1 MSSGLY
7 EISLLLFV
15 SVRLSLKF
23 YIVFID
29 LVYINLS
36 VVVAMKFTWK
46 GKWRK
51 GEVIIEA
58 ESIQELDN
66 ALKELASRGEIL
78 EILRERDQSAPEIP
92 PVQGCSDAIRALMKT
107 DWGKRPRSMSEIK
120 MALEANAL
128 YFSKG
133 TLSGTLT
140 TMTKRG
146 DIRRM
151 RKDGRWKYLA
161 KETG

>member
-1 MSSGLY
+1 MIPS
-7 EISLLLFV
+7 FV
-15 SVRLSLKF
+15 WVRLSLKLGTA
-23 YIVFID
+23 YKFID
-29 LVYINLS
+29 LVYTNLPV
-36 VVVAMKFTWK
+36 VVVAMRFTWK

-66 ALKELASRGEIL
+66 ALKELASRGEIQG
-78 EILRERDQSAPEIP
+78 IPRGNDQRAPEMP
-92 PVQGCSDAIRALMKT
+92 SVQGCSDAIRALMRT

-120 MALEANAL
+120 KALEANAL
-128 YFSKG
+128 HFSKG

-146 DIRRM
+146 ELRRV
-151 RKDGRWKYLA
+151 KKEGRWKYLIN
-161 KETG
+161 K

>member
-1 MSSGLY
+1 
-7 EISLLLFV
+7 
-15 SVRLSLKF
+15 LKLVTV
-23 YIVFID
+23 YRFID
-29 LVYINLS
+29 LVYTNLTV

-58 ESIQELDN
+58 ESVQELDK
-66 ALKELASRGEIL
+66 ALEELASRGEIQR
-78 EILRERDQSAPEIP
+78 IPRENDKRAPEIP
-92 PVQGCSDAIRALMKT
+92 QVQGCSDAIRALMKT
-107 DWGKRPRSMSEIK
+107 DWGKQPKSMSEIK
-120 MALEANAL
+120 RALEVNAL
-128 YFSKG
+128 HFSKG

-146 DIRRM
+146 DVRRV
-151 RKDGRWKYLA
+151 RKDGRWRYLA

>member
-1 MSSGLY
+1 MSSEPLRNSFPSFGGSIEL
-7 EISLLLFV
+7 EIV
-15 SVRLSLKF
+15 
-23 YIVFID
+23 YNFID
-29 LVYINLS
+29 LVYTNLP

-66 ALKELASRGEIL
+66 ALKELASRGEIQR
-78 EILRERDQSAPEIP
+78 ILRENNQSAPEMP

-107 DWGKRPRSMSEIK
+107 DWGKQPRSMSEIK
-120 MALEANAL
+120 KALEANAL
-128 YFSKG
+128 HFSKG

-146 DIRRM
+146 DIRRA
-151 RKDGRWKYLA
+151 RKDRRWKYLA

>member
-1 MSSGLY
+1 LD
-7 EISLLLFV
+7 SLELGITY
-15 SVRLSLKF
+15 K
-23 YIVFID
+23 FID
-29 LVYINLS
+29 LVYTNLPAVIS
-36 VVVAMKFTWK
+36 MKFTWK

-58 ESIQELDN
+58 ESIQELDH
-66 ALKELASRGEIL
+66 ALKELASRGEIHG
-78 EILRERDQSAPEIP
+78 IPRVNTQNAPEMP

-107 DWGKRPRSMSEIK
+107 DWGKQLRSMSEIK
-120 MALEANAL
+120 KVLEANAL
-128 YFSKG
+128 HFSKG

-151 RKDGRWKYLA
+151 KKDGRWKYLA

>member
-1 MSSGLY
+1 MSSGFTKQFSLRLGSL
-7 EISLLLFV
+7 EIV
-15 SVRLSLKF
+15 
-23 YIVFID
+23 YNFID
-29 LVYINLS
+29 LVYTNLS
-36 VVVAMKFTWK
+36 VVVTMKFTWK

-66 ALKELASRGEIL
+66 ALKELASRGEIKG
-78 EILRERDQSAPEIP
+78 IPREDDQIPPEMP
-92 PVQGCSDAIRALMKT
+92 PVQGCSDAIRVLMKT
-107 DWGKRPRSMSEIK
+107 DWGKQPRSMSEIK
-120 MALEANAL
+120 KALEANAL
-128 YFSKG
+128 HFSKG

-146 DIRRM
+146 DIRRVK
-151 RKDGRWKYLA
+151 KDGRWKYLA